1 MEQHNFSRRTFLKMA
16 AGTAIGAALF
26 SMTDLSAAKESGSH
40 LSKQD
45 LTPVSFGQ
53 LPKDAE
59 VCAKASKLVSRN
71 YSYILEQARQL
82 KDGWLRDTVTTMI
95 QHPTPMFMQQYTSAS
110 AISMLYSKLSAAGLI
125 DTGKIDVQHLLP
137 PFTGKVQPFM
147 TAPGSGYGSHHPYP
161 GGLAT
166 HVSANVHITESIVN
180 TYEEV
185 FCYSVNSDIALA
197 GQLLHDIMKPF
208 VFQWQ
213 PDGSSLK
220 EYTIA
225 GQGAHHVLSIAESMY
240 RSLPAEE
247 IVAQACAHGA
257 PSDAKGEADVV
268 SWIKAAAIV
277 AQKDPIAYGVLN
289 KMGDG
294 LPAPHRQEGYI
305 VHLGDHDWVLSSPA
319 AQKTSPLLKKIA
331 VQQYGMSDSDSNGA
345 AFNYFKNYAEA
356 QLSCM
361 YLNMLQSQ
369 PNGEQLVAQAVGNV
383 ILK

>member
-1 MEQHNFSRRTFLKMA
+1 MA
-16 AGTAIGAALF
+16 AGTAVGAALF
-26 SMTDLSAAKESGSH
+26 SMPDLSLAKAGGSS
-40 LSKQD
+40 LSKQE
-45 LTPVSFGQ
+45 LTPVSVSQ

-59 VCAKASKLVSRN
+59 VCAKASKLVTRN

-110 AISMLYSKLSAAGLI
+110 SISMLYSKLSAAGLI
-125 DTGKIDVQHLLP
+125 DTSKIDVQHLLP
-137 PFTGKVQPFM
+137 PFSGKVQPFM

-161 GGLAT
+161 GGLST
-166 HVSANVHITESIVN
+166 HVSANVHITESIIR

-185 FCYSVNSDIALA
+185 FCYSVKSDIALA

-213 PDGSSLK
+213 ADGSSLK

-247 IVAQACAHGA
+247 VVAQACAHGA
-257 PSDAKGEADVV
+257 PNDAKGEADVV

-277 AQKDPIAYGVLN
+277 AQKDPIAYGALN

-319 AQKTSPLLKKIA
+319 AQKTSALLKKIA
-331 VQQYGMSDSDSNGA
+331 ASQYGMSDGP

-361 YLNMLQSQ
+361 YLNMLQSE
-369 PNGEQLVAQAVGNV
+369 PNGEALVAQAVGNV

>member
-1 MEQHNFSRRTFLKMA
+1 MA

-26 SMTDLSAAKESGSH
+26 SMPDLSAAKESGSH

-225 GQGAHHVLSIAESMY
+225 GPGAHHVLSIAESMY